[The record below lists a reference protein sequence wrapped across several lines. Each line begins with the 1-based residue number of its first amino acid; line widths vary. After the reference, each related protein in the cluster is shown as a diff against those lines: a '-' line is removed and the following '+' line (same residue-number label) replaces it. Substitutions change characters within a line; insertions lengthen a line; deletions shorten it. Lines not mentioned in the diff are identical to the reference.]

1 MQNHLIFVKINY
13 EKSGNGNGCMD
24 LNDDSSTE
32 DIFRYLKVIH
42 GDDKK
47 NFLQGRPPYTLYFWM
62 KVDECNLM
70 ESVTQQLNDVVGM
83 DTSFNVDVTVDVR
96 KRSANGDLK
105 LEQLSKSIDT
115 ANEIG
120 RANVAIS
127 EKKVK
132 QDDINKY
139 MDLIEN
145 LESKALTFEEKLWT
159 QEEKNPAL
167 SIFYSKRL
175 VDFNK
180 QFETHK
186 DKLKQL
192 QG

>member
-1 MQNHLIFVKINY
+1 M
-13 EKSGNGNGCMD
+13 
-24 LNDDSSTE
+24 
-32 DIFRYLKVIH
+32 
-42 GDDKK
+42 
-47 NFLQGRPPYTLYFWM
+47 QGRPPYTLYFWM

-70 ESVTQQLNDVVGM
+70 ESVTQQLNDVVDM
-83 DTSFNVDVTVDVR
+83 DTSFNVNVTVDVR

-159 QEEKNPAL
+159 QEEKNSAL
-167 SIFYSKRL
+167 SVFYSKRL

-180 QFETHK
+180 QIKTHK